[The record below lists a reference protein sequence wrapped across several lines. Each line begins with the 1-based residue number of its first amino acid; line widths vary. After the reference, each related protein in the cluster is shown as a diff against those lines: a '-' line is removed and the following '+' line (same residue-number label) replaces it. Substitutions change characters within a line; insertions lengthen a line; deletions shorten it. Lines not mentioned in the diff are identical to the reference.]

1 MYYCDLIY
9 IIQSELEVTKTEWAA
24 TEAVVK
30 EQVVTETAL
39 HVQGEGLQGEVLG
52 RRDDVTKL
60 LEKVARYVRYTS
72 IKLYVTR
79 ENY

>member
-60 LEKVARYVRYTS
+60 LEKVARLET
-72 IKLYVTR
+72 
-79 ENY
+79 